1 MPLTVVD
8 WPAIP
13 QCDGSQW
20 FVGDLNQLAK
30 LTALVF
36 VGRAQHAAEILNGS
50 QALPAMVPAKF
61 KGILKQRL
69 VLPPGAYKAH
79 RDGLLFETICWLVAR
94 GNSSPNEA
102 ITDPHRR
109 ATQQGADM
117 IKVSFDP
124 VARVL
129 EGATVYEYKCT
140 SHARRRFAKEV
151 LPAFREY
158 LDAER
163 DDQLSQTT
171 LALLSSFNLNEQEQ
185 ASAYERLLGNRPLS
199 FQAALTV
206 TPDQF
211 PTVKCTKLF
220 KGFDLLPVA
229 QANRIGDTFPL
240 ADMRLWFDVFAL
252 AVWGHIDANV

>member
-1 MPLTVVD
+1 MPLNVVD

-20 FVGDLNQLAK
+20 FVADPEQLAG
-30 LTALVF
+30 LTALTF
-36 VGRAQHAAEILNGS
+36 VGRAQHAADILNGA
-50 QALPAMVPAKF
+50 QAVPAMVPATLKANL
-61 KGILKQRL
+61 KKRLIL
-69 VLPPGAYKAH
+69 ADNAFKAH

-94 GNSSPNEA
+94 GNAAPNDA

-117 IKVSFDP
+117 IRVRFDP

-129 EGATVYEYKCT
+129 EGATIYEYKCT
-140 SHARRRFAKEV
+140 SYARRRFAKEV

-158 LDAER
+158 LEAER

-171 LALLSSFNLNEQEQ
+171 LALLSTFNLNQEEQ
-185 ASAYERLLGNRPLS
+185 AAAYEHLLVDRPLS

-211 PTVKCTKLF
+211 STVKCTKLF
-220 KGFDLLPVA
+220 KGFDALPVA

-240 ADMRLWFDVFAL
+240 ANMRAWFDAFAL